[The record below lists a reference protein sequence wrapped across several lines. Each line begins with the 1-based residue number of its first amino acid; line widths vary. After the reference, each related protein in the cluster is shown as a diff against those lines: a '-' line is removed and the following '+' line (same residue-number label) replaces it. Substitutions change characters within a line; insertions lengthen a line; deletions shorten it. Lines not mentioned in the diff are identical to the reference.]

1 MRWPFSALVCALAV
15 LPTAADAQPADSFPG
30 LMGLIELREYVTV
43 TYGAGQIVQGRAVA
57 VSPSSLTVLAGDTP
71 LELDAERV
79 LRVRQR
85 WDDPTGDGGLKGFA
99 VGAVPLVVLFL
110 KGMQQEGEQPGAMS
124 LAGLGLAAGALG
136 TAGFL
141 IGAGIDAGKKDMR
154 DIYRA
159 PARRPRAAAAP
170 LLFNKRAGAALSIT
184 W

>member
-30 LMGLIELREYVTV
+30 LMGLIELQEDVTV
-43 TYGAGQIVQGRAVA
+43 TYGADQIAQGRAVA
-57 VSPSSLTVLAGDTP
+57 ISPSSLTVLAGGAP
-71 LELDAERV
+71 LELDADRV

-85 WDDPTGDGGLKGFA
+85 WDDPAGDGGLKGFA
-99 VGAVPLVVLFL
+99 VGAVPLVVLYL
-110 KGMQQEGEQPGAMS
+110 KGMQQEGEKPGAMS

-141 IGAGIDAGKKDMR
+141 IGTGIDAGKKDMR
-154 DIYRA
+154 DIYRV
-159 PARRPRAAAAP
+159 PARRPRAAVSP
-170 LLFNKRAGAALSIT
+170 LLFNERAGAALSFM